1 MKDTSS
7 ASVGTEHA
15 RRTPRFWLIVVLLAL
30 AVLAGLAIL
39 WTSWSTTTISGDDA
53 VRSLFQKRRAVFYEL
68 RDMIMS
74 EPNLR
79 GVGED
84 YIAMGGQ
91 GKELPYWRQDGQWIT
106 DPTRGQSQKSSDEIL
121 SSNKVPPDRYAKYL
135 RLLADVKGDRL
146 ERDDREGSV
155 SILLGASGIAP
166 SGQAK
171 SVVFFPNGV
180 PSGYTA
186 VMHTDAQTS
195 KGKYCSSL
203 GDGWYIE
210 LRCW

>member
-1 MKDTSS
+1 ML
-7 ASVGTEHA
+7 
-15 RRTPRFWLIVVLLAL
+15 RRPRLGLAIVLLAL
-30 AVLAGLAIL
+30 AGVAVLVLL
-39 WTSWSTTTISGDDA
+39 WATSSTTTVPKDQA
-53 VRSLFQKRRAVFYEL
+53 VRDLFQKRRAVFHEL

-74 EPNLR
+74 EPSLR

-91 GKELPYWRQDGQWIT
+91 GKELPYWHQDGQWIT

-121 SSNKVPPDRYAKYL
+121 SSNRVPPDRYAKYL

-146 ERDDREGSV
+146 EWDDREGSV

-180 PSGYTA
+180 PSGY
-186 VMHTDAQTS
+186 VVVGNTDTQTR
-195 KGKYCSSL
+195 KGDYCSPL
-203 GDGWYIE
+203 DDQWYIE